1 MAITIF
7 TSSAGSGKTFTMV
20 SRFLIRVIDKPWSFS
35 RILIVT
41 FTNKATEE
49 LKTRIIRELD
59 HISSGKK
66 TPVLDVIKSNLNG
79 FSEEEIRQ
87 RAGEVLVRILH
98 DYSSFSVSTIDSFFQ
113 GLTRAL
119 ARELD
124 IPMQFELELD
134 TESICEQVTDMLL
147 DESGRNKDIRKWLQD
162 LLIHSLE
169 ENGNWNLR
177 KPLLQMTR
185 QLLSNPEAMEI
196 SNRQNSDHIRTLI
209 TWMKE
214 YRSRVETFM
223 RSKAMEAIQNMQAH
237 GYSVS
242 SFYYKEAGPAGYF
255 TKVAKNNS
263 THKEFGAYKSRLQA
277 AYNDPLE
284 FLSKSD
290 RSDPSKVQF
299 VSTLLHPRLEEM
311 LHFYNDEKRNYLTII
326 SALKLIYQ
334 AGISS
339 ALEQKLRDFRSD
351 NHLFH
356 LSDTTRLLSHAVLDQ
371 DAPFIYEKA
380 GNSFSHIFID
390 EFQDTSTLQW
400 EILRPLVINAL
411 STNQEVLIV
420 GDAKQSI
427 YRWRGG
433 NMNLIL
439 EGVEKDLSM
448 LKYPVKKHN
457 LDTNYRSWPGI
468 VAFNNSLFPA
478 LADYFSSL
486 IPEGKTHFDQAYTGS
501 NLQQNTGNKSS
512 ERGYLEFRFF
522 HTPDSDDEQE
532 GPAHWKDAALS
543 RLHNQLDV
551 LMHSGYEPGDIAI
564 LVRTSQHEIEIANS
578 LLQKGKYR
586 FVSSGSLLL
595 SAQPEINLLLNC
607 MRFVCGDHSLLLLA
621 EINDFFRII
630 NKGEA
635 IPYGMG
641 LPQYKSES
649 WTKNNLKSKSH
660 ELRLLPLTLLYHRLC
675 AICELDRLNPFL
687 CRFAG
692 VIEEYIRK
700 EGESVKGFTQWWDN
714 NKESKQWSL
723 ELPES
728 RDAIRIIT
736 IHKSKGLE
744 FPVVMMPFFDWG
756 FYPKAAQVLW
766 AHCDQQELGAA
777 GKLPVY
783 TTDLLNETWYEEAY
797 NREKLDTVFDNINLI
812 YVAFTRPVEQLYLYS
827 CYESRQGYT
836 GLALLSAL
844 QQMPCWEQHHT
855 EPESIVMEI
864 GSRPVLRA
872 SGKHTQESTLY
883 NPEAVQA
890 RWVSPINEVGL
901 TLELKKE
908 FHSTETLMGE
918 LIHELLSKSEES
930 PDTEALIRK
939 ACYKASFFP
948 DNNQLEGIRSTLKDA
963 QLLLAQQGWTSQHYI
978 HLNERAINTHKGEV
992 LRPDKVLIGQ
1002 QEIIVLDFKTGKESD
1017 VYHNQLKAYA
1027 GALSEIYS
1035 LPVSAWILYTRDMQL
1050 IRVDTD
1056 EPSVTGQEPVNS

>member
-59 HISSGKK
+59 HISSGKM
-66 TPVLDVIKSNLNG
+66 TPVLDVIKNNLKG
-79 FSEEEIRQ
+79 FSEEEIRL

-124 IPMQFELELD
+124 IPMQFEIELD

-147 DESGRNKDIRKWLQD
+147 DESGQNEDVRKWLQD
-162 LLIHSLE
+162 LLIHGLD

-196 SNRQNSDHIRTLI
+196 SNRQSDHIRSLI

-214 YRSRVETFM
+214 YRGRVETFM
-223 RSKAMEAIQNMQAH
+223 RSKAREALRSMQQH
-237 GYSVS
+237 GYAVS
-242 SFYYKEAGPAGYF
+242 SFYYKESGPAGYF
-255 TKVAKNNS
+255 AKVSRNTS
-263 THKEFGAYKSRLQA
+263 TYKDFVADKARLQA
-277 AYNDPLE
+277 AYNDPLS

-290 RSDPSKVQF
+290 RNDASKVEF
-299 VSTLLHPRLEEM
+299 VSTLLHPILEEM
-311 LHFYNDEKRNYLTII
+311 LDFYNDEKRNYLTII

-356 LSDTTRLLSHAVLDQ
+356 LSDTTRLLSRAVLDQ

-380 GNSFSHIFID
+380 GNTYSHIFID

-400 EILRPLVINAL
+400 DILRPLVINAL

-439 EGVEKDLSM
+439 EGVEKDLAPFNYT
-448 LKYPVKKHN
+448 LKKKN

-468 VAFNNSLFPA
+468 VEFNNILFPA
-478 LADYFSSL
+478 LADYFSML
-486 IPEGKTHFDQAYTGS
+486 IPEGKTHFEQAYTGS
-501 NLQQNTGNKSS
+501 NLQQHSGNKSG

-522 HTPDSDDEQE
+522 NTPEPADDQE
-532 GPAHWKDAALS
+532 GPAHWKEAALS
-543 RLHNQLDV
+543 QLHKQLDE
-551 LMHSGYEPGDIAI
+551 LMQSGYEPGDIAI
-564 LVRTSQHEIEIANS
+564 LVRTGQHESEIAEA
-578 LLQKGKYR
+578 LLQKGKFR

-607 MRFVCGDHSLLLLA
+607 MRFVCGDNSLLLLA

-630 NKGEA
+630 NKGEQ
-635 IPYGMG
+635 IPYGMA
-641 LPQYKSES
+641 LPQYQSDS
-649 WTKNNLKSKSH
+649 WTKNKLEPISY

-687 CRFAG
+687 CRFTG

-700 EGESVKGFTQWWDN
+700 EGESVKGFTQWWEK

-744 FPVVMMPFFDWG
+744 FPVVMMPFFDWK
-756 FYPKAAQVLW
+756 FYPKPTQVLW
-766 AHCDQQELGAA
+766 AHCNQQEFRAA

-783 TTDLLNETWYEEAY
+783 TTELLNETWYDEAY
-797 NREKLDTVFDNINLI
+797 KREKLDTVFDNINLI
-812 YVAFTRPVEQLYLYS
+812 YVALTRPIEQLYLYTS
-827 CYESRQGYT
+827 YGSKEGHS

-844 QQMPCWEQHHT
+844 QQMPCWEQHRD
-855 EPESIVMEI
+855 EPESTVVEI
-864 GSRPVLRA
+864 GSRPGKRK
-872 SGKHTQESTLY
+872 SGKRAQDASLY
-883 NPEAVQA
+883 NPEAIQA
-890 RWVSPINEVGL
+890 RWIDPINESRL

-918 LIHELLSKSEES
+918 LIHDLLSKIDES

-939 ACYKASFFP
+939 ACFTASFYP
-948 DNNQLEGIRSTLKDA
+948 NEKQLEGIRSTLKEA
-963 QLLLAQQGWTSQHYI
+963 QLLLEKKGWSSQYYI
-978 HLNERAINTHKGEV
+978 HLNERAITTQKGVV

-1002 QEIIVLDFKTGKESD
+1002 KDLIVLDFKTGKKSD
-1017 VYHNQLKAYA
+1017 TYQSQLNAYA
-1027 GALSEIYS
+1027 EALSEIYS
-1035 LPVSAWILYTRDMQL
+1035 LPVSAWILYTREMQL
-1050 IRVDTD
+1050 VKVDTD
-1056 EPSVTGQEPVNS
+1056 GTSVTG